1 MSIQAV
7 ENVLRR
13 AREDPPFLEQLR
25 TGPDVALHGYD
36 LSFAERTAIITG
48 DQDRLIQLGVDS
60 NVSEIA
66 PTVRPRRQEHV

>member
-13 AREDPPFLEQLR
+13 AREEPSFLEQLR
-25 TGPDVALHGYD
+25 TRPDTALHGYD
-36 LSFAERTAIITG
+36 LTFAERSAIITG
-48 DQDRLIQLGVDS
+48 DQDRLIDLGVDS
-60 NVSEIA
+60 TVSEIA